1 MDNYNLRKASPL
13 AKKHPIAIFA
23 NKSSTHKHRK
33 IAAKKVAKN
42 VDLQELWWKGG
53 DGGNRGGGGVATVMK
68 IYDQKDLD
76 VSLPPPRSL
85 L

>member
-42 VDLQELWWKGG
+42 VDLQELW
-53 DGGNRGGGGVATVMK
+53 
-68 IYDQKDLD
+68 
-76 VSLPPPRSL
+76 
-85 L
+85 